1 MTDKKIQIKINNQ
14 TYEINPQNDIN
25 LSNAKPDNIFLKV
38 FKEIYDIS
46 GDGVI
51 NKGKEASVF
60 MYDMANILGADDSF
74 VPENLEKYL
83 ENMTDSDDISL
94 KKEFNEFLQSVLPKK
109 ANKDKLSDKWIVQNN
124 QSLDSISQ
132 MILKQTKSDFKYED
146 VLKMN
151 EQLKSLNKDKLDGS
165 KSGFLV
171 GSEIKLPVSIDTSNE
186 KISEN
191 PVYDYVW
198 WTQTKRVKEEVAR
211 YNLSDNQNN
220 SELFNDMKNIVKD
233 FMKEY
238 GVLKSS
244 SMEYLLLSPYFDSS
258 EESENNISYIRENYL
273 DNSRKVEIDN
283 ISSLVKQY
291 KTANCGEC
299 AELVSKMIFDK
310 YKDKYDFSTVI
321 FSPEPYDGLKTHV
334 AVLVKAKDSEE
345 EYVVDTWIDPK
356 NGAIFKKDDWEK
368 MLQKVYGVEKSE
380 IDTDSSTYDL
390 LDKESEFWQAASVM
404 SKKYAD
410 IDFET
415 PGAFCASV
423 YYGLVKGKTYPSDV
437 MELFKKYGEEFYSLF
452 NENKGFYEKRE
463 IVKEQISKDASE
475 DVQQFGHL
483 LYAGIVVEHKQ
494 YSDEIMELFKTYC
507 PDKYEESVKAK
518 EIQSLKDIIEKE
530 FEKDDVDE
538 SLISPNYC
546 MDCMY
551 LGLRNGKTYSPELM
565 ALFNKYGEYRV
576 NLIENLKNQ

>member
-132 MILKQTKSDFKYED
+132 MILKQTKPDFKYED

-211 YNLSDNQNN
+211 YNLLDNQNN
-220 SELFNDMKNIVKD
+220 SEMINDMKNIIKD

-244 SMEYLLLSPYFDSS
+244 SMEYLLLSPHFDSS

-283 ISSLVKQY
+283 ISSLVKKF

-321 FSPEPYDGLKTHV
+321 FSPEPYDGFKTHV

-345 EYVVDTWIDPK
+345 EYVVDTWVDPK

-380 IDTDSSTYDL
+380 VDTDSSTYDL
-390 LDKESEFWQAASVM
+390 LDKESEFWQSASVM

-415 PGAFCASV
+415 PGAFCVSV
-423 YYGLVKGKTYPSDV
+423 YYGLAKGKTYSSDV
-437 MELFKKYGEEFYSLF
+437 MELFKKYGEEYYSLF

-518 EIQSLKDIIEKE
+518 EIQSLKDIIVKD
-530 FEKDDVDE
+530 FEKDDIDE
-538 SLISPNYC
+538 ALISPNYC

-565 ALFNKYGEYRV
+565 ELFNKYGEYRV
-576 NLIENLKNQ
+576 NLLENLKNQ